1 MKIPI
6 YQVDA
11 FASRVFSGNPA
22 AVCILEE
29 WLDDSLLQS
38 IAAENNLSE
47 TAFVVSQGQM
57 FDLRWFTPATEV
69 ALCGHA
75 TLATAF
81 VLFHVYH
88 HPEKTVFFQTSQ
100 RGRLAVTRKDDLL
113 ELDFPAMNIYEQAAP
128 DGLAEA
134 LHIEPQQVFGSADD
148 LLAVFGSEEDIRGIQ
163 PDFSRLE
170 QVDCRGVIVT
180 ARGNECDFVSRFFGP
195 QVGIPEDPV
204 TGSAHCVLAPYWA
217 QRLGK
222 NSLHALQVSS
232 RGGELFCQNAGD
244 RVRISGRAVMYMQGE
259 IDISGYF

>member
-1 MKIPI
+1 MKIPL

-29 WLDDSLLQS
+29 WLDENLLQS
-38 IAAENNLSE
+38 IAAENNQSE
-47 TAFVVSQGQM
+47 TAFVVPGGQM

-75 TLATAF
+75 TLAAAF
-81 VLFHVYH
+81 VLFNVYH
-88 HPEKTVFFQTSQ
+88 YPEKTIFFQTSQ
-100 RGRLAVTRKDDLL
+100 RGRLGVTRKDGLL
-113 ELDFPAMNIYEQAAP
+113 ELDFPSMSVHDQPAP

-134 LHIEPQQVFGSADD
+134 LRIEPHQVYGSADD
-148 LLAVFGSEEDIRGIQ
+148 LLAVFGSEEDVRGIQ

-180 ARGNECDFVSRFFGP
+180 AAGDECDFVSRFFGP

-204 TGSAHCVLAPYWA
+204 TGSAHCVLTPYWA

-222 NSLHALQVSS
+222 NRLRALQVSR
-232 RGGELFCQNAGD
+232 RGGELFCENAGD
-244 RVRISGRAVMYMQGE
+244 RVRISGGAVMYMQGE
-259 IDISGYF
+259 INI